1 MPNSVPHPC
10 HTSEKAAVMSSHSK
24 ALQTKSELGTSRP
37 ALTAKCSPKQSVT
50 RCWLCVA
57 ELSRIR
63 IKAAPLARRHR
74 ALRWDAGRRP
84 GTGAQHDRSGTTL
97 WRIDSLIA
105 AISVALPGMRVLP
118 VKAIVFP
125 ADSPRS
131 TTVLQ
136 KTRRIDEP
144 TMGLQNRE
152 A

>member
-1 MPNSVPHPC
+1 M
-10 HTSEKAAVMSSHSK
+10 
-24 ALQTKSELGTSRP
+24 L
-37 ALTAKCSPKQSVT
+37 
-50 RCWLCVA
+50 
-57 ELSRIR
+57 
-63 IKAAPLARRHR
+63 
-74 ALRWDAGRRP
+74 ALRCRVEPYRDQGGAASAPPPGSALGRRP

-131 TTVLQ
+131 TTMLQ

-144 TMGLQNRE
+144 TMGLRNRE